1 VPIVDRSD
9 SQLTLRDISD
19 NPAVDNPADAQ
30 PSKDR
35 ILVGDCVE
43 LMGTLPEGSVDM
55 VFADPPY
62 NLQLRNE
69 LLRPENTSHVDAV
82 DDDWDKFADFAA
94 YDAFTRAW
102 LTAARRVLKPNGSL
116 WVKDLGYW
124 LLNDVVWIKTNPM
137 PNFRGKRFTN
147 AHETLIWAAR
157 DQKGRPTFN
166 YDSMKAMNEDLQ
178 MRSDWLLPLC
188 TGPERLKDADG
199 NKVHAT
205 QKPEALL
212 HRCILAAS
220 KPGDTILD
228 PFFGTGTTGAV
239 ARRLGRHF
247 VGLER
252 EPGYADAA
260 RARIA
265 QVRPLP
271 RQFVLPLAGK
281 RAEPRV
287 PFGTLIEA
295 GLLEAGAVLTDA
307 RGRVQASV
315 CADGSLLASD
325 AAGGHRAGRRGLQ
338 RLDLLAFRAGR
349 HSPADR
355 RAAREGAGGYVGWQS
370 ASGVLAG
377 NTVAPCKRCR
387 PRAHAGGA
395 AEVAHRI
402 DEPWPLIQSICRR
415 LRGPAISAAATDRGS
430 DMRARH
436 RPG

>member
-1 VPIVDRSD
+1 MDKSD
-9 SQLTLRDISD
+9 NQLTLQAFSNDA
-19 NPAVDNPADAQ
+19 AVDNEPGAT
-30 PSKDR
+30 PPKDC
-35 ILVGDCVE
+35 ILVGDCVK
-43 LMGTLPEGSVDM
+43 LMDALPEGSVDM

-82 DDDWDKFADFAA
+82 DDDWDKFADFAT

-102 LTAARRVLKPNGSL
+102 LTAARRVLKPNGTL
-116 WVKDLGYW
+116 WVIGSYHNIFRIGTALQDLGYW

-157 DQKGRPTFN
+157 EQKGRPTFN
-166 YDSMKAMNEDLQ
+166 YDSLKAMNEDLQ

-188 TGPERLKDADG
+188 TGPERLTDAEG
-199 NKVHAT
+199 RKLHPT

-220 KPGDTILD
+220 NPGDTILD

-239 ARRLGRHF
+239 ARRLGRHYI
-247 VGLER
+247 GLER
-252 EPGYADAA
+252 ERTYVDGA

-265 QVRPLP
+265 RVRPLA

-281 RAEPRV
+281 RTEPRV

-295 GLLEAGAVLTDA
+295 GLLEASAVLTDA

-315 CADGSLLASD
+315 CADGSLLAS
-325 AAGGHRAGRRGLQ
+325 AEAGGHRGSIHKVGALVQGAEACNGWTYWHFEQDGTRRPIDEL
-338 RLDLLAFRAGR
+338 RAKVRAG
-349 HSPADR
+349 
-355 RAAREGAGGYVGWQS
+355 
-370 ASGVLAG
+370 
-377 NTVAPCKRCR
+377 
-387 PRAHAGGA
+387 
-395 AEVAHRI
+395 
-402 DEPWPLIQSICRR
+402 
-415 LRGPAISAAATDRGS
+415 
-430 DMRARH
+430 M
-436 RPG
+436 